1 MQKGGDTRET
11 DFFHASGT
19 HARFACVNPLGES
32 YEDRIQAIAHLTK
45 GPMRIIF
52 CWNILNFRK
61 VVCFMKK
68 IFAMVLAML
77 FCFTLFCACTPQDDP
92 SGTDSSVQASTD
104 RVIDKDLNE
113 TDGSVQSTESGSE
126 SDSSSGSSIEDQED
140 LFDEELAAKA
150 DAIIYVGSGSASDG
164 EGLLVKNDTKFYLAS
179 HRLINVSFNANTTA
193 IAYPATALKTATF
206 VVEGVSH
213 NITFQK
219 AEQLPLAACKDSYLK
234 KLGTLLL
241 CDAGSEKYI
250 FGAESEDLRY
260 YYNRFLSDTG
270 NPLSEDV
277 AKAKAESVLREI
289 YGNDFED
296 GYTFYAYGAGFGK
309 SAVFVT
315 FRRYLHGVAT
325 VDHLSVSFLGDQV
338 SSIDA
343 RQKDYFGGNSKNITR
358 EMVDRAIESMRVY
371 LGVESLSREACML
384 MVNEDG
390 RYLLRCIYDQ
400 EYFIEVK

>member
-1 MQKGGDTRET
+1 MKSYDET
-11 DFFHASGT
+11 ARTVLDRVHA
-19 HARFACVNPLGES
+19 
-32 YEDRIQAIAHLTK
+32 YERAQVRRRT
-45 GPMRIIF
+45 
-52 CWNILNFRK
+52 
-61 VVCFMKK
+61 
-68 IFAMVLAML
+68 AMVRGAVTLCCLGIVFGLGFL
-77 FCFTLFCACTPQDDP
+77 FLRHGDGFRPQHVI
-92 SGTDSSVQASTD
+92 SGTDTSHTDPTDNTTNTDMTTDSNPTDTNVTDTGIGSTD
-104 RVIDKDLNE
+104 TSTNS
-113 TDGSVQSTESGSE
+113 TDTSTSTSTNP
-126 SDSSSGSSIEDQED
+126 SDEP
-140 LFDEELAAKA
+140 LFNAELAAKA
-150 DAIIYVGSGSASDG
+150 DAVIFIGGGSAG
-164 EGLLVKNDTKFYLAS
+164 EDSELLTKNEIKFYLAS
-179 HRLINVSFNANTTA
+179 HKLLNTDFQSKTTE
-193 IAYPATALKTATF
+193 IAYPSNAIKSATF
-206 VVEGVSH
+206 TMEGVSH

>member
-1 MQKGGDTRET
+1 MKIATTTGDFGFYCNTDEERIRELHKAGFRYIDLSMYSFTPNCDYMQDNWREAVHRIKNLA
-11 DFFHASGT
+11 DE
-19 HARFACVNPLGES
+19 LG
-32 YEDRIQAIAHLTK
+32 
-45 GPMRIIF
+45 
-52 CWNILNFRK
+52 
-61 VVCFMKK
+61 MK
-68 IFAMVLAML
+68 F
-77 FCFTLFCACTPQDDP
+77 
-92 SGTDSSVQASTD
+92 VQAHSQ
-104 RVIDKDLNE
+104 
-113 TDGSVQSTESGSE
+113 G
-126 SDSSSGSSIEDQED
+126 
-140 LFDEELAAKA
+140 
-150 DAIIYVGSGSASDG
+150 
-164 EGLLVKNDTKFYLAS
+164 
-179 HRLINVSFNANTTA
+179 
-193 IAYPATALKTATF
+193 
-206 VVEGVSH
+206 
-213 NITFQK
+213 
-219 AEQLPLAACKDSYLK
+219 
-234 KLGTLLL
+234 
-241 CDAGSEKYI
+241 
-250 FGAESEDLRY
+250 
-260 YYNRFLSDTG
+260 G